1 MIKNSTTQQPI
12 QLLTNSQRCTKQ
24 KYDLSRLRDTAVIS
38 HENSGVRK
46 QSQESDVEA
55 RNSAHRRRHK
65 SFEED
70 RAGTEESPTRQQNA
84 RDHQ

>member
-1 MIKNSTTQQPI
+1 MIKNSTTKQPI

-46 QSQESDVEA
+46 QSQEREVV